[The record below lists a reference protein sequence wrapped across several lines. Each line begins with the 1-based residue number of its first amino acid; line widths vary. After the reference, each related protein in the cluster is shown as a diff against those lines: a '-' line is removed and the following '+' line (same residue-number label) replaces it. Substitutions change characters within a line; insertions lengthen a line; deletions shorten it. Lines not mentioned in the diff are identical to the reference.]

1 MIEYRNAGFY
11 NVDPT
16 TNDTVSF
23 QIVFEQ
29 GVSNKVWVYFQTARG
44 RGEGADAT
52 LGAQTNGRTLQY
64 ACFNENSAYAGLAL
78 TYSFGLGTNPHVG
91 DWDGDGSLDGAEA
104 AWWVA
109 AAPLPWFNV
118 SGGTSVLYSVNS
130 GYGLIPAKLPF
141 PVWIGGAVCTNALLD
156 INGVVYFID
165 RLKSVDSR
173 LYSRDS
179 NSVLTNSQPLTDNHF
194 AVTAHWDDLYARSA
208 TPATRITVAD
218 VSTNGA
224 RYCVIEYRDMGF
236 YTNSSARIS
245 FQIVLPESETNTVYV
260 RYADTAGANT
270 GGTAT
275 LGAQGPGAAINIP
288 VSFNRPFITN
298 GLTLAYHFGS
308 GGSPFVKDTDGDG
321 LEDGAEAALG
331 TSPANTDS
339 DGDGLPDK
347 WETDNTLDPLSAAGD
362 DGADGD
368 PDGDG
373 LLNRDEFEHV
383 ADPQNADKDEDGLTD
398 LEEVGGVTPADI
410 PWFDLSGGEN
420 ITPLFSNL
428 DYSCLTVPLVAPAYI
443 RGAVFTNLTLDI
455 NGLVYLNPTGYQNSA
470 YSSDWHDDMADWTVN
485 GETLTLAPFW
495 ANLIAVTNTAPA
507 SQILSGTATD
517 GTNLYRVI
525 EYRNMRI
532 NAWPVSTNNMVSFQ
546 LAIPTGATDRV
557 FVRYALASGT
567 ADGRVA
573 SVGLQGLGGD
583 QKDSWCFDQAGRV
596 RPGLSLTLVIGTGSN
611 PQKKDTDSDGL
622 EDAEEIALGTDPA
635 DPDTDN
641 DQMSDGWEWDNGF
654 NPLVNNSTDGD
665 PDNDA
670 GADPDGDGLT
680 NSGESDLWTDPFNPD
695 SDGDGVTDGGEAGQG
710 RDPLDPEDTPSA
722 EWIELTGDLDEG
734 EVKTR
739 DLTLTI
745 PAGQSR
751 LIVVALQSD
760 EYPEYTG
767 DSSEFNDILTWNVTP
782 ASGTPIS
789 GSADVNSRHTAWVNG
804 IALNGYDPV
813 CVEELRT
820 FTAPAGTPMTV
831 TVHLT
836 AKNVS
841 DGILPSTVMV
851 GVLNLDI
858 DGDVEEDGDIDSDDD
873 KAEGTLPLVVAVNGD
888 TRELIIRR
896 FDLDGVGTLKIAKSG
911 SGKITLKKQ
920 SGSVVLGE
928 NSAESADIL
937 DDVKSADLTLILD
950 GTEVGDVVIALQFSS
965 DAFTCSVPFKV
976 KVVKSDVI
984 IRKGDGVIAW
994 LIGEDATHSG
1004 IDWGPL
1010 VTDIYNPGIEQI
1022 TLTEFENYATDQTK
1036 GVRLRLNKEL
1046 FMARRV
1052 WAKVYDNMSG
1062 QTYSLPSDAKPWN
1075 LFTTA
1080 LDYNTANCNE
1090 FVRGQF
1096 RKAVADV
1103 YAELTLQEQ
1112 RDAFVAAYYDGSTVR
1127 PLIEPRHLKLFLGP
1141 PEISVGLVNGMVTAE
1156 ELYSQTHGVSD
1167 SFQHVFEGEV
1177 VDFWFVP
1184 LTGNRHDSGHGCAV
1198 CGRYPALRWYLLPG
1212 AELMAE
1218 AHHSTITPAA
1228 IIDSTFFETIPYG
1241 GE

>member
-1 MIEYRNAGFY
+1 MIEYRNVGFY
-11 NVDPT
+11 NVDPS

-29 GVSNKVWVYFQTARG
+29 GVSNKVSVYFQTARG

-410 PWFDLSGGEN
+410 PWFDLPGGEN

-546 LAIPTGATDRV
+546 LAIQTGATDRV

-573 SVGLQGLGGD
+573 SVGLQGLGGT
-583 QKDSWCFDQAGRV
+583 QKDPWCFDQAGRV
-596 RPGLSLTLVIGTGSN
+596 RPGLSLALVIGTGSD
-611 PQKKDTDSDGL
+611 PQIKDTDNDRLS
-622 EDAEEIALGTDPA
+622 DAEEATLGTDPRKR
-635 DPDTDN
+635 DTD
-641 DQMSDGWEWDNGF
+641 DDRLPDKWEADYGF
-654 NPLVNNSTDGD
+654 NPAVNNDTDGIE
-665 PDNDA
+665 DN
-670 GADPDGDGLT
+670 GAEEDYDDDELSNFDEYLNG
-680 NSGESDLWTDPFNPD
+680 TDPNEPD
-695 SDGDGVTDGGEAGQG
+695 SDWDGTGDGDEVGQG
-710 RDPLDPEDTPSA
+710 SDPNDPSDNGQPPPPEDILELPFHIYGDWAAWEMTVEGQGPEDTRVFKLSTDAPGGSATVVRKLKKGNSYRLTMNWLGSGEHTDPYWYCWEAKVGGLPNQQTYDSYDSARIPGAAVTVAGNGWFVDNTDGLLTSHVHMNDDDGGNVAGGLEAILYVPKIVMVTPSGDPVDA
-722 EWIELTGDLDEG
+722 PIEAGEG
-734 EVKTR
+734 QNEFTYSSETPGV
-739 DLTLTI
+739 LPMTLKAHVI
-745 PAGQSR
+745 PAGIANQVKEYCFFTVESIGASA
-751 LIVVALQSD
+751 LVWESANPSGKPVAD
-760 EYPEYTG
+760 G
-767 DSSEFNDILTWNVTP
+767 DYLV
-782 ASGTPIS
+782 A
-789 GSADVNSRHTAWVNG
+789 
-804 IALNGYDPV
+804 AL
-813 CVEELRT
+813 T
-820 FTAPAGTPMTV
+820 FTGLPANNTDFGTKKV
-831 TVHLT
+831 AIHF
-836 AKNVS
+836 
-841 DGILPSTVMV
+841 
-851 GVLNLDI
+851 
-858 DGDVEEDGDIDSDDD
+858 
-873 KAEGTLPLVVAVNGD
+873 GTTMQDEKDFEVFFPRD
-888 TRELIIRR
+888 T
-896 FDLDGVGTLKIAKSG
+896 F
-911 SGKITLKKQ
+911 
-920 SGSVVLGE
+920 
-928 NSAESADIL
+928 N
-937 DDVKSADLTLILD
+937 
-950 GTEVGDVVIALQFSS
+950 
-965 DAFTCSVPFKV
+965 
-976 KVVKSDVI
+976 
-984 IRKGDGVIAW
+984 
-994 LIGEDATHSG
+994 
-1004 IDWGPL
+1004 
-1010 VTDIYNPGIEQI
+1010 NPGGNPTIPNW
-1022 TLTEFENYATDQTK
+1022 FYYWRRN
-1036 GVRLRLNKEL
+1036 VRDR
-1046 FMARRV
+1046 
-1052 WAKVYDNMSG
+1052 
-1062 QTYSLPSDAKPWN
+1062 SLC
-1075 LFTTA
+1075 
-1080 LDYNTANCNE
+1080 Y
-1090 FVRGQF
+1090 
-1096 RKAVADV
+1096 
-1103 YAELTLQEQ
+1103 
-1112 RDAFVAAYYDGSTVR
+1112 
-1127 PLIEPRHLKLFLGP
+1127 
-1141 PEISVGLVNGMVTAE
+1141 
-1156 ELYSQTHGVSD
+1156 
-1167 SFQHVFEGEV
+1167 
-1177 VDFWFVP
+1177 
-1184 LTGNRHDSGHGCAV
+1184 
-1198 CGRYPALRWYLLPG
+1198 GRYP
-1212 AELMAE
+1212 
-1218 AHHSTITPAA
+1218 
-1228 IIDSTFFETIPYG
+1228 
-1241 GE
+1241 